1 MNRVYKLAAENGFF
15 CLSDTNQ
22 CNLFS
27 RRDLDGNELKK
38 LLPGLFSNLVSL
50 QTLWVNDA
58 FLQVLFYKHNMAT
71 FHDNDSLRFAQETYM
86 S

>member
-1 MNRVYKLAAENGFF
+1 MGFSVYLIQINVICFRI
-15 CLSDTNQ
+15 
-22 CNLFS
+22 S

-71 FHDNDSLRFAQETYM
+71 FHGNDSLRFAQETYM

>member
-15 CLSDTNQ
+15 GLSDTNS

-50 QTLWVNDA
+50 QQL
-58 FLQVLFYKHNMAT
+58 
-71 FHDNDSLRFAQETYM
+71 
-86 S
+86 